1 MNDFLKRQSSSGSK
15 DLIRM
20 AQDVSS
26 GLFSGG
32 LSNSE
37 ISKALE
43 KDSEHMKFAE
53 ESENYALALGLTTPL
68 FVFNGRLKLNHKEDL
83 KSWIMTSLRM
93 DMSTYQRL
101 IYTKQMPIK
110 EKNPLTYL
118 LKENQLISSY
128 SPALESLFLN
138 KKPEFVGSMN
148 ENLDWTHG
156 ELSTKNKNARV
167 SIVIKGGNAELLK
180 ESAKRLPTRTRIA
193 TAPSSS
199 SSSHD
204 VIVNG
209 WVLHSRDPI
218 QANDLVVLDDIER
231 SYRANL
237 VSEMTDDLDDNLF
250 TSLCAF
256 LGTWCSSAKRENI
269 HRAFFKSLR
278 KTYIVLF
285 SNR

>member
-1 MNDFLKRQSSSGSK
+1 
-15 DLIRM
+15 
-20 AQDVSS
+20 
-26 GLFSGG
+26 
-32 LSNSE
+32 
-37 ISKALE
+37 
-43 KDSEHMKFAE
+43 MKFAE
-53 ESENYALALGLTTPL
+53 ESENYALALGLTTPS
-68 FVFNGRLKLNHKEDL
+68 FVLNGRLKLNQKEDL

-118 LKENQLISSY
+118 LKENQLVSSY
-128 SPALESLFLN
+128 SPVLESLFLN
-138 KKPEFVGSMN
+138 KKPEFVGSMD

-156 ELSTKNKNARV
+156 ELSAKNQNARV

-180 ESAKRLPTRTRIA
+180 ESATRLPTSTRIA
-193 TAPSSS
+193 TAPSSSS

-218 QANDLVVLDDIER
+218 QANDLVVLDEIER

-237 VSEMTDDLDDNLF
+237 VSEMTDDLDDSLF
-250 TSLCAF
+250 TALCAF
-256 LGTWCSSAKRENI
+256 LGAW
-269 HRAFFKSLR
+269 FFQITQKKTTTLKKTTHQVRRNVDNPRLR
-278 KTYIVLF
+278 ITD
-285 SNR
+285 R

>member
-1 MNDFLKRQSSSGSK
+1 
-15 DLIRM
+15 
-20 AQDVSS
+20 
-26 GLFSGG
+26 
-32 LSNSE
+32 
-37 ISKALE
+37 
-43 KDSEHMKFAE
+43 
-53 ESENYALALGLTTPL
+53 
-68 FVFNGRLKLNHKEDL
+68 
-83 KSWIMTSLRM
+83 MTSLRM

-118 LKENQLISSY
+118 LKENQLVSSY
-128 SPALESLFLN
+128 SPVLESLFLN
-138 KKPEFVGSMN
+138 KKPEFVGSMD

-156 ELSTKNKNARV
+156 DVSAKNKNARV

-180 ESAKRLPTRTRIA
+180 ESAKRLPTSTRIA
-193 TAPSSS
+193 TAPSSL
-199 SSSHD
+199 HG

-218 QANDLVVLDDIER
+218 QANDLVVLDEIER

-256 LGTWCSSAKRENI
+256 LGTTKRRQSSATDYGPLTFHNGTLFKDAPLRVRNVRTQLYHSLMEYHSNANSNTGTCHCEPSLGSGTESISDIESSVKHIQGSYCCDDNI
-269 HRAFFKSLR
+269 ESSTSSR
-278 KTYIVLF
+278 
-285 SNR
+285 